1 MKKLFNQLKK
11 DYQAQTKMRRLIISQ
26 SNEILHQSKQVIFLL
41 HRYSK
46 NKNQEADKLLKE
58 IEEKIKKINLTL
70 KQFPELKYNGAYQ
83 AAREEYL
90 EAKLFWQVLTV
101 KKIKPLKNLELEAAD
116 YLAASCDLTGE
127 LVRKMI
133 LLATENKFEQGK
145 EIKEIITE
153 IVQEL
158 TQFDLT
164 GYLRHKYDEAK
175 RNLKKAEEILYELKL
190 RKIL

>member
-1 MKKLFNQLKK
+1 MKELFNQLKK
-11 DYQAQTKMRRLIISQ
+11 DYQSHTQMRRLVISQ

-41 HRYSK
+41 HRHSK
-46 NKNQEADKLLKE
+46 DKNEQADKFLKE
-58 IEEKIKKINLTL
+58 IEKKIKKINLNL
-70 KQFPELKYNGAYQ
+70 KEFPELKYSGVYQ

-90 EAKLFWQVLTV
+90 EAKLFWQVLKY
-101 KKIKPLKNLELEAAD
+101 KKIKPVKGMGLNFSD

-133 LLATENKFEQGK
+133 LLATENKFDQTK

-153 IVQEL
+153 VVQEL